1 MHSCLIGSS
10 RLKYIFPFL
19 GFHKEQQS
27 WKVIGWFTNQHS
39 HQTLAHNKLITLAS
53 SLCLHSV
60 QNSYFGAEV
69 QIGCCSEI
77 SQGSSHSLPS
87 TCNFT
92 STIPLF
98 GQVLFVPRGRTTMA
112 QTRAFSTIGP
122 PLECHPSLSLINLA
136 FCISSA
142 SFKIC
147 HQNEWTSAGTSIPWG
162 EWSRN
167 LYQSQ
172 FRVEK

>member
-1 MHSCLIGSS
+1 MSS
-10 RLKYIFPFL
+10 F
-19 GFHKEQQS
+19 
-27 WKVIGWFTNQHS
+27 W
-39 HQTLAHNKLITLAS
+39 TLADKLYTYTISSSVIISQSINQLLDLQINNSITLAS

-60 QNSYFGAEV
+60 QNSYSGAEV

-98 GQVLFVPRGRTTMA
+98 GQVLFLPRGRTTMA